1 MKKLTLLSLVL
12 TLVLMACDGTF
23 VTKNVLDSRLY
34 EFLHAGKTKK
44 IMFELKEIRTMTR
57 TNGFFKPGRMRKN
70 VSYNYAVYASVSDG
84 NRLVEIY
91 ELPCEKNFDLD
102 DFVAEVEVKRS
113 KKRDHFA
120 LGYKNETI
128 GIFHSMKKVSFL
140 ADYPLNPKGFTRGD
154 FQKLNFSEVEMPRLA
169 LKKHISGLE
178 KLIISDK
185 ELHDILIKLKP
196 SDELNYEL
204 SFSIAS
210 EEMFQNKSYQEGII
224 KHCKKDAKWKAN
236 ALISIKNKKSD
247 LSNEQYLSK
256 LHAIGGMEE
265 VVKED
270 DYQYKL
276 FLSSGNIEYFKDR
289 VLDSNIPVARPMKE
303 KLKTEIIYQISHPCE
318 MSSTEIDHLEDYFEL
333 AEKFGTQNPFSLFFK
348 NYEKSTCQK
357 YTIHDLNNELLFP
370 SPIIGESDKRLWVNY
385 VVKNF
390 KSIPENDRSWDYKRI
405 EEHITC
411 EQKRDLLLK
420 YKKDIDTFDDMVVPE
435 CR

>member
-1 MKKLTLLSLVL
+1 MKKLILLSLFV
-12 TLVLMACDGTF
+12 TLVLAACDGTF
-23 VTKNVLDSRLY
+23 VTKNVLDSNLY

-44 IMFELKEIRTMTR
+44 ILFELKEIRTMTR
-57 TNGFFKPGRMRKN
+57 TNGFFKPGRMRKD
-70 VSYNYAVYASVSDG
+70 VTFDYAVYASVSDG
-84 NRLVEIY
+84 TQLVEIY
-91 ELPCEKNFDLD
+91 ELPCQKNFDLD
-102 DFVAEVEVKRS
+102 DFVSEVQVKRS

-120 LGYKNETI
+120 LAYKNETI

-140 ADYPLNPKGFTRGD
+140 ADYPLNPKGFTQGD
-154 FQKLNFSEVEMPRLA
+154 FAKLDFKLVEMPRIA
-169 LKKHISGLE
+169 LKKHISGQE

-185 ELHDILIKLKP
+185 ELHDVLIQLKP

-204 SFSIAS
+204 SFSIANK
-210 EEMFQNKSYQEGII
+210 EMFQNKSYQEGII
-224 KHCKKDAKWKAN
+224 KHCKKDTRWKTN
-236 ALISIKNKKSD
+236 ALNSIKNRKAD

-270 DYQYKL
+270 DYQYTL
-276 FLSSGNIEYFKDR
+276 FLSSGNIDYFKER
-289 VLDSNIPVARPMKE
+289 VLESKISLSRPMRE
-303 KLKTEIIYQISHPCE
+303 KLNTEIIYQISHPCE
-318 MSSTEIDHLEDYFEL
+318 MSSSEIDHLEDYFEL
-333 AEKFGTQNPFSLFFK
+333 AEKFGTQNPFALFFK

-357 YTIHDLNNELLFP
+357 YTMHDLNNELLFP
-370 SPIIGESDKRLWVNY
+370 SPIIGESDKRLWVNF

-390 KSIPENDRSWDYKRI
+390 KSIPEHDRSWDYKRI